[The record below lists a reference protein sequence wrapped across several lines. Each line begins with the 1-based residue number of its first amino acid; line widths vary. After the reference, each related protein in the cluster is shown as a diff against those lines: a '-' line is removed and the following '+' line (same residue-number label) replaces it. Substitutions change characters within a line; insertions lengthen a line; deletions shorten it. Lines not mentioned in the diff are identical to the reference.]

1 MKNLPTD
8 LLRTFVTINQ
18 LGGFTQAGE
27 RLGRSQPAVS
37 LQMKRLE
44 ELLDAKLF
52 NRGQGLQLTEE
63 GQLLLSCAQ
72 KMLELNDA
80 LISRLGTPRVSGSV
94 RLGIPNDFEV
104 SFLATTIGRF
114 AQAYPG
120 VTLDVSSDISA
131 HLLSDYKKGAYDLV
145 MAIEESGSS
154 HPQLTDYITEPLVWV
169 RNSNMMLSPDAPLP
183 LILYPKGCLYR
194 RSIINALTRANLP
207 WRIVYSTSSL
217 LGIQS
222 AIKAGLGISVL
233 SKSTVPEGLE
243 ASPSFAYCPDL
254 GSVSIGFCYDANE
267 LTSAG
272 HMLLDYLRQGLNAL

>member
-27 RLGRSQPAVS
+27 LLGRSQPAVS
-37 LQMKRLE
+37 LQVKRLE
-44 ELLDAKLF
+44 ELLGVKLF
-52 NRGQGLQLTEE
+52 DRGQGLRLTEE
-63 GQLLLSCAQ
+63 GQMLMSYAR

-80 LISRLGTPRVSGSV
+80 LVSRLGSPKVSGSV

-104 SFLATTIGRF
+104 SFLATTLGRF
-114 AQAYPG
+114 SQSYPN

-131 HLLSDYKKGAYDLV
+131 NLLHDYKKGAYDLV
-145 MAIEESGSS
+145 MAIEESNQS
-154 HPQLTDYITEPLVWV
+154 HPRLTDFILDPLVWV
-169 RNSNMMLSPDAPLP
+169 RSSNLMLEPGAPLP

-194 RSIINALTRANLP
+194 KSIINALTQASLP

-217 LGIQS
+217 LGIHA

-233 SKSTVPEGLE
+233 AKSTVPDDLE
-243 ASPSFAYCPDL
+243 YSPEYAPCPAL
-254 GSVSIGFCYDANE
+254 GSVSVGFCYNGNE
-267 LTSAG
+267 LNAASR
-272 HMLLDYLRQGLNAL
+272 MLLDYLRNALHRL

>member
-27 RLGRSQPAVS
+27 RLGRSQPAIS

-44 ELLDAKLF
+44 ELLGVKLF

-63 GQLLLSCAQ
+63 GQLLLTCAQ
-72 KMLELNDA
+72 RMLELNDT
-80 LISRLGTPRVSGSV
+80 LISRLSTPRVSGAV

-104 SFLATTIGRF
+104 SFLATTLGRF
-114 AQAYPG
+114 AQSYPG

-131 HLLSDYKKGAYDLV
+131 TLLSDYKKGAYDLV
-145 MAIEESGSS
+145 MAIEESRPER
-154 HPQLTDYITEPLVWV
+154 HQLTDYITEPLVWV
-169 RNSNMMLSPDAPLP
+169 RNTNMLLSADQPLP

-194 RSIINALTRANLP
+194 RTIINALNKANLP
-207 WRIVYSTSSL
+207 WRVVYSSSSL

-243 ASPSFAYCPDL
+243 ASSSFAHCPDL
-254 GSVSIGFCYDANE
+254 GTVSIGFCYNNSS
-267 LTSAG
+267 LSPAG
-272 HMLLDYLRQGLNAL
+272 QMLLDYLKQGLNAL

>member
-27 RLGRSQPAVS
+27 RLGRSQPAIS

-44 ELLDAKLF
+44 ELLGVKLF

-63 GQLLLSCAQ
+63 GQLLLTCAQ
-72 KMLELNDA
+72 RMLELNDT
-80 LISRLGTPRVSGSV
+80 LISRLSTPRVSGAV

-104 SFLATTIGRF
+104 SFLATTLGRF
-114 AQAYPG
+114 AQSYPG

-131 HLLSDYKKGAYDLV
+131 TLLSDYKKGAYDLV
-145 MAIEESGSS
+145 MAIEESRPEQ
-154 HPQLTDYITEPLVWV
+154 HQLTDYITEPLVWV
-169 RNSNMMLSPDAPLP
+169 RNTNMLLSADQPLP

-194 RSIINALTRANLP
+194 RTIINALNKANLP
-207 WRIVYSTSSL
+207 WRVVYSSSSL

-243 ASPSFAYCPDL
+243 ASSSFAHCPDL
-254 GSVSIGFCYDANE
+254 GTVSIGFCYNNSS
-267 LTSAG
+267 LSPAG
-272 HMLLDYLRQGLNAL
+272 QMLLDYLKQGLNAL

>member
-44 ELLDAKLF
+44 ELLDVKLF

-72 KMLELNDA
+72 KMLELNDG

-104 SFLATTIGRF
+104 SFLATTLGRF
-114 AQAYPG
+114 SQAYPG

-131 HLLSDYKKGAYDLV
+131 NLLSDYKKGAYDLV
-145 MAIEESGSS
+145 MAIEESRPQ

-169 RNSNMMLSPDAPLP
+169 RNSNIMLSPDAPLP

-194 RSIINALTRANLP
+194 KSIINALTRANLP
-207 WRIVYSTSSL
+207 WRVVYSTSSL
-217 LGIQS
+217 LGIHS

-243 ASPSFAYCPDL
+243 ASSSFAHCPDL

-272 HMLLDYLRQGLNAL
+272 HMLLDYLRQGLKAL

>member
-18 LGGFTQAGE
+18 LGGFTPAGE

-37 LQMKRLE
+37 LQVKRLE
-44 ELLDAKLF
+44 ELLDIRLF
-52 NRGQGLQLTEE
+52 HRASGLQLTEE
-63 GQLLLSCAQ
+63 GQLLLGYAQ
-72 KMLELNDA
+72 KMLDLNDA
-80 LISRLGTPRVSGSV
+80 VVSRLSSPKVSGSV

-114 AQAYPG
+114 SQAYPN

-131 HLLSDYKKGAYDLV
+131 NLLQDYGKGEYDLV
-145 MAIEESGSS
+145 MAIEESNLNQ
-154 HPQLTDYITEPLVWV
+154 PRLIDYIMEPLVWV
-169 RNSNMMLSPDAPLP
+169 RGNNLILEPDAPLP

-194 RSIINALTRANLP
+194 KSLLNALTQAKLP

-217 LGIQS
+217 LGIHA

-233 SKSTVPEGLE
+233 SRSTVPEGLE
-243 ASPSFAYCPDL
+243 ASSTYASCPNL
-254 GSVSIGFCYDANE
+254 GSVSVGFCYEPNT
-267 LTSAG
+267 LTPASR
-272 HMLLDYLRQGLNAL
+272 MLLDYLKHGLNAL